1 MDGSVYLTVKCQS
14 FQIVPMANKLEADAL
29 HSFLGMGCRTAK
41 IACVRKDGSPVVS
54 PVWFILDKNELVFT
68 TMNTSLKYRLI
79 RRDPRVSIC
88 VENDSYPYGF
98 ATIQGIATLHELP
111 LDDLLKWTTQI
122 ASRYVPQDIASQF
135 GRRNA
140 VDGEILVRVTIAKS
154 FAFEGIAD

>member
-1 MDGSVYLTVKCQS
+1 
-14 FQIVPMANKLEADAL
+14 
-29 HSFLGMGCRTAK
+29 
-41 IACVRKDGSPVVS
+41 
-54 PVWFILDKNELVFT
+54 
-68 TMNTSLKYRLI
+68 MNTSLKYRLI